1 MKMKNHI
8 IDYDLIDDD
17 SDDDNDENCDDDDD
31 IIMMMMMISM
41 MTCGGGVL
49 LCVSIQIYA
58 AWPGNWRGGGTL
70 WIPSL
75 IFSLQIRDLVSKSN
89 RGKGNWWRWWW
100 SWTRGEGPF
109 WIPSL
114 SEGSTLGSRR
124 KIKHMDREEAAFKW
138 NLWSWTQ
145 TEILGGISTGELEA
159 TDKLD
164 RSFFRIWEAC
174 RKEALNR
181 SLVCSE
187 NFKQLVE
194 WLAPS
199 CEWTKANLI
208 WPSKWRSMTIRYSK
222 TDLWKIF
229 QYECFWLV

>member
-1 MKMKNHI
+1 
-8 IDYDLIDDD
+8 
-17 SDDDNDENCDDDDD
+17 
-31 IIMMMMMISM
+31 
-41 MTCGGGVL
+41 
-49 LCVSIQIYA
+49 
-58 AWPGNWRGGGTL
+58 
-70 WIPSL
+70 
-75 IFSLQIRDLVSKSN
+75 
-89 RGKGNWWRWWW
+89 
-100 SWTRGEGPF
+100 
-109 WIPSL
+109 
-114 SEGSTLGSRR
+114 
-124 KIKHMDREEAAFKW
+124 MDREEAAFKW

-164 RSFFRIWEAC
+164 RSFFRIWETC

-229 QYECFWLV
+229 QATQTVWMFLTFFFKLQLQKYKWAKGNLKFQRWSHLSSMTLSPSILPKKALRLFVMVASSLLVLGNKWSSPKLTVTVANLNCVHLYWIVFVFVIATGRSSTSHRSHGLCHWFH